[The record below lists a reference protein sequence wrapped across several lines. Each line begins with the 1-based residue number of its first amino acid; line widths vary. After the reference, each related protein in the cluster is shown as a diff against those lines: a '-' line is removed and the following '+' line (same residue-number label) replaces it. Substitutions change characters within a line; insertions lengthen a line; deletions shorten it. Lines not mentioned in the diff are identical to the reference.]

1 MGLQTKTSSKNLIT
15 SNKAQEAYNRLPLG
29 KDIKENWQLYVMIL
43 PLVVWLILYSYKPLW
58 GIVIAFQNY
67 SPFKGI
73 YGSDF
78 TGFHNFK
85 ELMFGTASQNFWR
98 AFRNTIILSGYGIIF
113 AFPVPIILAILF
125 NEIKDGIFRKGVQTA
140 TYIPHFISEV
150 VVASLVLSFLS
161 LNTGIIN
168 ILIEKT
174 MGLLGVQ
181 YNHVQFMSK
190 PEFFRGI
197 YILSGIW
204 KSAGFDSIVFFAA
217 LVGIS
222 PTLYEAAR
230 IDGATKLQQILHVS
244 LPGITPTI
252 VIMLIIRIGNIL
264 NIGYEKVILLYNPLV
279 YDTADILSTYT
290 YRLGTDN
297 VNYGL
302 STAASLVN
310 SVIGFVLVIIANKI
324 SKKMTQSSL
333 W

>member
-1 MGLQTKTSSKNLIT
+1 
-15 SNKAQEAYNRLPLG
+15 
-29 KDIKENWQLYVMIL
+29 
-43 PLVVWLILYSYKPLW
+43 
-58 GIVIAFQNY
+58 
-67 SPFKGI
+67 
-73 YGSDF
+73 
-78 TGFHNFK
+78 
-85 ELMFGTASQNFWR
+85 
-98 AFRNTIILSGYGIIF
+98 
-113 AFPVPIILAILF
+113 
-125 NEIKDGIFRKGVQTA
+125 
-140 TYIPHFISEV
+140 
-150 VVASLVLSFLS
+150 
-161 LNTGIIN
+161 
-168 ILIEKT
+168 
-174 MGLLGVQ
+174 
-181 YNHVQFMSK
+181 MSK

-197 YILSGIW
+197 YIASGIW

-302 STAASLVN
+302 STAASLIN
-310 SVIGFVLVIIANKI
+310 SVVGFVLVIFANRI